1 MMRDRK
7 KTGVIGVEVYVL
19 DIKEETG
26 RTYIKGKAT
35 IQAQY
40 RGNVGVT
47 TATTTVLVEYAKMGT
62 VKSLGLKKG
71 DKIKKGDILAV
82 LATGAYNY
90 SMASNYNRLPKPP
103 VIMIKDGVDY
113 IAVKRETYEHITA
126 NDI

>member
-1 MMRDRK
+1 MRDRK

-71 DKIKKGDILAV
+71 DKITVVGEGLLI
-82 LATGAYNY
+82 
-90 SMASNYNRLPKPP
+90 
-103 VIMIKDGVDY
+103 DGEHLVQEL
-113 IAVKRETYEHITA
+113 ETVTR
-126 NDI
+126 